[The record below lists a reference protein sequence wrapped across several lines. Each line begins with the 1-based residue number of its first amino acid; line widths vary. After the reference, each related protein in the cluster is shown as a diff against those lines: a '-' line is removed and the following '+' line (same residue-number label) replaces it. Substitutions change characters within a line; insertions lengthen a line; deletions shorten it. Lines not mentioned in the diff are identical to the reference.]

1 MGKLMAVQ
9 MTPDEYNALLKR
21 PKGPPRYV
29 PSEASEQVALFD
41 WIDLCIPREP
51 RLELAFHVPNGG
63 LRAKG
68 VAAELKAM
76 GVRPGVPD
84 ILLPVAARGYIGLAI
99 ELKVGSNTM
108 SPEQAIWRERLLIAG
123 WHHELHYS
131 WVAAARCLS
140 WYLDRSWEE
149 MGLEGVER

>member
-1 MGKLMAVQ
+1 MAVQ
-9 MTPDEYNALLKR
+9 MTPDEYNALLTR
-21 PKGPPRYV
+21 PRGPPRYV

-41 WIDLCIPREP
+41 WIDCCIPREP

-68 VAAELKAM
+68 VAGELKAM

-99 ELKVGSNTM
+99 ELKVGSNTT
-108 SPEQAIWRERLLIAG
+108 SDVQARWLDLLGCYG
-123 WHHELHYS
+123 WYAQPCWG
-131 WVAAARCLS
+131 WVNAAQRIC
-140 WYLDRSWEE
+140 WYLDRSAAE
-149 MGLEGVER
+149 MGLEGVTR